1 MSNSNIT
8 DWLNYE
14 LYPQLFD
21 DIDKALPELNF
32 TRYNGGW
39 RSGKK
44 LDLSAPKEPRKDKTV
59 VTEKVPHRLLEQGGE
74 TISIINYVM
83 RRDNIEFIDA
93 VKYLTNIV
101 GLKLPDNK
109 DYNEEGYQKRK
120 DKETLLE
127 ALNSYFVY
135 LLNESSTG
143 GKDRDKVLEY
153 LTESRGYSL
162 EDIKAM
168 ELGYIPNN
176 KRLIDEF
183 IRRGYTKELIE
194 EALGLDKDS
203 RIGKTHKL
211 SIAYRA
217 GGVIKGF
224 KLRTVEESINPKYLN
239 SSGLDKIG
247 GFFNIQGL
255 KGDKDL
261 IIVEGELDCLIATVK
276 GVDNVVALGGSSL
289 SPQQIEDAVKR
300 GAKKFTICLDTEAH
314 KEAET
319 IKKINTM
326 IDIILKLGYNQI
338 YVATLPLL
346 ASGDKTDPD
355 SFIKYYGVKDFIEVI
370 TNALPYY
377 EYWVQNIIDKYVK
390 KGILSPKDKDNM
402 LEEIVSTGSN
412 IIDPLQRDMYI
423 NKAITYRPL
432 LELGINKES
441 LQGAVERL
449 GYNKDKEA
457 QDKEVKKLL
466 SEAQDKQAKGDT
478 AGALELMESKVKELK
493 LIDKKA
499 TFKDLY
505 QLTSEVDI
513 RDHYKNAPD
522 SLKSGFTINQMELL
536 LPAGA
541 LTGVAGATGH
551 GKTDFLINTALNTV
565 KLYRDKVFY
574 FLTYEMSQEA
584 ILMRFLNTYLKMDLD
599 AVSNIRALKN
609 YYKTGDI
616 IETAREAFKEKSGEF
631 FKEIIETGRL
641 RVKGINYNSQ
651 ELNTALYDIA
661 KNVDNIGG
669 FYIDYLQLLKLS
681 KEGYRNYS
689 RQEELKIICQDLHT
703 TAKDIQLPVVLGAQ
717 FNREVTTPLKLHATN
732 IGEAGDIE
740 RVLDTLIG
748 IWYTNKPYGE
758 KLVGKDEALI
768 KEKIQ
773 DKKDKLYTVIL
784 KSRETSSDVEE
795 LLNYNAKQGLIT
807 NNDAKTGSTTPNDFF
822 LKKNKKK

>member
-1 MSNSNIT
+1 MNIT

-21 DIDKALPELNF
+21 YIDVALPEFNF
-32 TRYNGGW
+32 TRYNRGW
-39 RSGKK
+39 RSNKK
-44 LDLSAPKEPRKDKTV
+44 LDGSAPKKPRIDKTV
-59 VTEKVPHRLLEQGGE
+59 VTDKAPFCLLEQGGE
-74 TISIINYVM
+74 AITIINYVM
-83 RRDNIEFIDA
+83 RRDHIEFIDA
-93 VKYLTNIV
+93 VKKLADIV

-109 DYNEEGYQKRK
+109 NYNEEGYQKRR
-120 DKETLLE
+120 DKEALLE

-135 LLNESSTG
+135 LLNESSKG
-143 GKDRDKVLEY
+143 GKDRDKVLKY

-168 ELGYIPNN
+168 ELGYVPNN
-176 KRLIDEF
+176 ERIIAEYTK
-183 IRRGYTKELIE
+183 RGYTKELIE
-194 EALGLDKDS
+194 EALGLDRDS

-224 KLRTVEESINPKYLN
+224 KFRAVEESINPKYLN

-247 GFFNIQGL
+247 AFFNIKGL

-276 GVDNVVALGGSSL
+276 GIDNVVALGGSSL

-300 GAKKFTICLDTEAH
+300 GAKKFTICLDTEAN

-346 ASGDKTDPD
+346 ALEGKVDPD
-355 SFIKYYGVKDFIEVI
+355 SFIKDYGVKELIKII
-370 TNALPYY
+370 TNAPPYY
-377 EYWVQNIIDKYVK
+377 EYWVKNIIDKYVK
-390 KGILSPKDKDNM
+390 KGILSPKDKENM

-423 NKAITYRPL
+423 NKAITYRSL
-432 LELGINKES
+432 LELGITKES

-449 GYNKDKEA
+449 RYNKDKEA

-466 SEAQDKQAKGDT
+466 SEAIDKQAKGDT

-505 QLTSEVDI
+505 KLTSEEDI
-513 RDHYKNAPD
+513 REHYKKAPD
-522 SLKSGFTINQMELL
+522 SLKSGFIINQMELL

-541 LTGVAGATGH
+541 LTGIAGATGH

-565 KLYRDKVFY
+565 ELYPDKTFY
-574 FLTYEMSQEA
+574 FFTYEMSQEA

-599 AVSNIRALKN
+599 AVSNIRA
-609 YYKTGDI
+609 
-616 IETAREAFKEKSGEF
+616 FKK
-631 FKEIIETGRL
+631 
-641 RVKGINYNSQ
+641 
-651 ELNTALYDIA
+651 
-661 KNVDNIGG
+661 
-669 FYIDYLQLLKLS
+669 LL
-681 KEGYRNYS
+681 
-689 RQEELKIICQDLHT
+689 
-703 TAKDIQLPVVLGAQ
+703 
-717 FNREVTTPLKLHATN
+717 
-732 IGEAGDIE
+732 
-740 RVLDTLIG
+740 
-748 IWYTNKPYGE
+748 
-758 KLVGKDEALI
+758 
-768 KEKIQ
+768 
-773 DKKDKLYTVIL
+773 
-784 KSRETSSDVEE
+784 
-795 LLNYNAKQGLIT
+795 
-807 NNDAKTGSTTPNDFF
+807 
-822 LKKNKKK
+822 